1 MKDVDVFYRSVVLGD
16 RNNNE
21 YTESYV
27 KPTFFLL
34 KLRNNSIW
42 KVIRFFIMCLDM
54 FWDCFFK
61 VDGFYFAL
69 LVAEVIPSL
78 LAACEVFE
86 DF

>member
-1 MKDVDVFYRSVVLGD
+1 MKDVDVLYPSVVLGD
-16 RNNNE
+16 CNNNE

-27 KPTFFLL
+27 KRTFFLL
-34 KLRNNSIW
+34 KLRNNSMW
-42 KVIRFFIMCLDM
+42 KVIRFFIVSIHVLRL
-54 FWDCFFK
+54 FFK
-61 VDGFYFAL
+61 VDDFYFAL